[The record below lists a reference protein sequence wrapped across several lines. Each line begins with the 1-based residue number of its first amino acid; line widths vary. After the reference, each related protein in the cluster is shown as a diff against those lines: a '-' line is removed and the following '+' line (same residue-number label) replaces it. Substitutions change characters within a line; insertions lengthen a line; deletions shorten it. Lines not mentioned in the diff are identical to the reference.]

1 MLYMLRWICSV
12 SEGWAFS
19 ISKGWDFSITLS
31 ATLNIRCVENY
42 NSNDGSS
49 KSELGNFVQSLT
61 IKGYKELYFA
71 NIRDLYWILWGFDRI
86 INNDLPDVSSCIWS

>member
-12 SEGWAFS
+12 SEGW
-19 ISKGWDFSITLS
+19 DFSITLP

-42 NSNDGSS
+42 NSNDGSA

-61 IKGYKELYFA
+61 IQGYKELCFT
-71 NIRDLYWILWGFDRI
+71 NIRYLYWILWALDRI
-86 INNDLPDVSSCIWS
+86 INNDLPDVNSCIWS